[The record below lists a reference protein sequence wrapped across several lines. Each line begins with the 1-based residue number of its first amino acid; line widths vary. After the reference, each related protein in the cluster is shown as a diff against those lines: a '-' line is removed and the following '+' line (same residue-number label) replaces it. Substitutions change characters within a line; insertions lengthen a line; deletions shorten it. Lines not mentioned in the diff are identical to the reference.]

1 MAKKPTKPKKPKAI
15 QSLSVWQKFDTRMK
29 EYNSK
34 VSGISGDAKKKL
46 DLIKKYNK

>member
-1 MAKKPTKPKKPKAI
+1 MAKKPTKPKKPNAK
-15 QSLSVWQKFDTRMK
+15 QSLRVWKKFDEKMK

-34 VSGISGDAKKKL
+34 ISSISGDAKKKA